1 MRFCVVLCLMV
12 VIEPT
17 LHFLDWAR
25 CDCDEGLPVF
35 TCVVMIKVM
44 LCVGVGIIVINC
56 TDA

>member
-1 MRFCVVLCLMV
+1 MRFCDVLCLVV
-12 VIEPT
+12 VIEPI
-17 LHFLDWAR
+17 LHLLDSVR
-25 CDCDEGLPVF
+25 CDEGLPVF